1 MSQQLIYGIRPII
14 EAIEAGKPLDKVYI
28 DESARGELQGQLRK
42 LLKEVEIP
50 HQILPQFRFFKVADR
65 NKNHQGVVALVSLVD
80 FHDIEEIVQSVFEE
94 GEMPLVM
101 VLDKITDVR
110 NFGAIARSAECM
122 GVHALLIP
130 SKGGAA
136 INEDAIKTSA
146 GALLTLPVCRSHN
159 LKDSL
164 EYLKNSG
171 LTIASCTEEGAV
183 DCYTTDLNTPLAI
196 IMGNEETGVSN
207 EYIKRSDV
215 AIKIP
220 MTGDIESL
228 NVSVAAGIVLYE
240 VARQRAV

>member
-1 MSQQLIYGIRPII
+1 MNQQKIYGIRPVI

-50 HQILPQFRFFKVADR
+50 FQILPQFRFFKVADR
-65 NKNHQGVVALVSLVD
+65 NKNHQGVVALVSLIE
-80 FHDIEEIVQSVFEE
+80 FNDIEEIVQRAFEN

-101 VLDKITDVR
+101 VLDKVTDVR

-130 SKGGAA
+130 SKGAAA
-136 INEDAIKTSA
+136 INDDAIKTSA

-171 LTIASCTEEGAV
+171 LTIAACTEEGAV
-183 DCYTTDLNTPLAI
+183 DCFAADLNTPLAI

-220 MTGDIESL
+220 MTGEIESL

-240 VARQRAV
+240 CARQRSN

>member
-1 MSQQLIYGIRPII
+1 MNQQKIYGLRPVI
-14 EAIEAGKPLDKVYI
+14 EAIESGKPIDKVFI
-28 DESARGELQGQLRK
+28 DESARGELQTKLRK

-50 HQILPQFRFFKVADR
+50 HQIVPQFRFFKVADR
-65 NKNHQGVVALVSLVD
+65 NKNHQGVVALASLIEYQ
-80 FHDIEEIVQSVFEE
+80 DIEEIVQQTFEN

-136 INEDAIKTSA
+136 INDDAIKTSA
-146 GALLTLPVCRSHN
+146 GALLKIPVCRSHN
-159 LKDSL
+159 LKTTL

-171 LTIASCTEEGAV
+171 LSLASCTEEGAV
-183 DCYTTDLNTPLAI
+183 DCYKADLNTALAI
-196 IMGNEETGVSN
+196 IMGNEETGVSP

-220 MTGDIESL
+220 MTGEIESL
-228 NVSVAAGIVLYE
+228 NVSVAAGVVLYE

>member
-1 MSQQLIYGIRPII
+1 VRQQLIYGIRPII

-65 NKNHQGVVALVSLVD
+65 NKNHQGVVALVSLIEYQ
-80 FHDIEEIVQSVFEE
+80 DIEEIVQRAFEN
-94 GEMPLVM
+94 GEMPMVM

-122 GVHALLIP
+122 GVHALIVP
-130 SKGGAA
+130 TKGGAA

-159 LKDSL
+159 LKDTI

-171 LTIASCTEEGAV
+171 LIIASCTEEGAV
-183 DCYTTDLNTPLAI
+183 DCYNADLNSPVAI
-196 IMGNEETGVSN
+196 IMGNEETGVSP
-207 EYIKRSDV
+207 EYVKRSDV
-215 AIKIP
+215 ALKIP

-240 VARQRAV
+240 CARQRAV

>member
-1 MSQQLIYGIRPII
+1 MNQQKIYGIRPVM
-14 EAIEAGKPLDKVYI
+14 EAIEAGKPIDKVFI
-28 DESARGELQGQLRK
+28 DSSAKGELQGKLRK
-42 LLKEVEIP
+42 LLKDTEIP

-65 NKNHQGVVALVSLVD
+65 NKNHQGVVALASLIEYQ
-80 FHDIEEIVQSVFEE
+80 DIEEIVQQTFEN
-94 GEMPLVM
+94 GETPLVL

-122 GVHALLIP
+122 GVNAIVVP

-136 INEDAIKTSA
+136 INEDAIKTSV
-146 GALLTLPVCRSHN
+146 GALLKLPVCRSHN
-159 LKDSL
+159 LKNTL
-164 EYLKNSG
+164 EYLSNSG
-171 LTIASCTEEGAV
+171 LSIAACTEEGAV
-183 DCYTTDLNTPLAI
+183 NCYQADLTTPLAI

-220 MTGDIESL
+220 MTGEIESL

-240 VARQRAV
+240 VARQRAL

>member
-1 MSQQLIYGIRPII
+1 MSQQKIYGIRPVI

-28 DESARGELQGQLRK
+28 DETARGELQGQLRK

-65 NKNHQGVVALVSLVD
+65 NKNHQGVVALVSLIE
-80 FHDIEEIVQSVFEE
+80 FNDIEEVVQRAFEN
-94 GEMPLVM
+94 GEMPLIM

-110 NFGAIARSAECM
+110 NFGAIARTAECL

-159 LKDSL
+159 LKETL

-171 LTIASCTEEGAV
+171 LSIASCTEEGAV
-183 DCYTTDLNTPLAI
+183 DCYKADLNTPLAI
-196 IMGNEETGVSN
+196 ILGNEETGVSP
-207 EYIKRSDV
+207 EYIKRSDI
-215 AIKIP
+215 AIKVP

-240 VARQRAV
+240 CARQRTV

>member
-1 MSQQLIYGIRPII
+1 MNQQKIYGLRPVI
-14 EAIEAGKPLDKVYI
+14 EAIEAGKPIDKVII
-28 DESARGELQGQLRK
+28 DESARGELQTKLRK

-50 HQILPQFRFFKVADR
+50 HQIVPQFRFFKVADR
-65 NKNHQGVVALVSLVD
+65 NKNHQGVVAFASLIEYQ
-80 FHDIEEIVQSVFEE
+80 DIEEIIQQTFEN

-136 INEDAIKTSA
+136 INDDALKTSA
-146 GALLTLPVCRSHN
+146 GALLKIPVCRSNN
-159 LKDSL
+159 LKNTL

-171 LTIASCTEEGAV
+171 LSLAACTEEGAV
-183 DCYTTDLNTPLAI
+183 DCYKADLNTPVAI
-196 IMGNEETGVSN
+196 IMGNEETGVSP

-220 MTGDIESL
+220 MTGEIESL

-240 VARQRAV
+240 CARQRAV